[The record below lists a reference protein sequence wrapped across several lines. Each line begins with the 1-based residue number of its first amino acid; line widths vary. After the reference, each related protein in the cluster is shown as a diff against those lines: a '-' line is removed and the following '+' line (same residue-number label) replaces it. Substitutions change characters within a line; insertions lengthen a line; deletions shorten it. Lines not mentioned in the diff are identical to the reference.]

1 MPIASMKELK
11 EREELKDK
19 MTGDH
24 HAGDGDVPKEALEM
38 PVDGERLPTDF
49 HGIYHEKQIGA
60 LCAVHALNNL
70 VQARWFDEV
79 GLAEVAR
86 DLDRREAALLSSPV
100 ANHESQNVRGDGFFS
115 VQVIL
120 QALQRAGLACG
131 QMGSTANR
139 ESGDA
144 GYILNRREH
153 WFALRRIGERHWFDL
168 NSMAK
173 TPQEMSPAHVDLF
186 LQAHFEKGYSVFAV
200 RGAFPSHRLERDAGA
215 LAAAVAA
222 CASSGAAPASSSTK
236 PATQAFSGAG
246 RALAP
251 SEPEVDPALAFNV
264 SGEILAS
271 FEPPPISEECRT
283 ANNINR
289 GYLYAGLMLLSKV
302 VEAITR
308 ELRSVHCAAMVRVQR
323 AQRARNACRERFLRR
338 RQV

>member
-24 HAGDGDVPKEALEM
+24 HAGDDGDVPKEALEM

-120 QALQRAGLACG
+120 QALQRTGLACG
-131 QMGSTANR
+131 QLGSTANR
-139 ESGDA
+139 ERGDA

-153 WFALRRIGERHWFDL
+153 WFALRRIGDRHWFDL

-222 CASSGAAPASSSTK
+222 CASSGAAPASSSAK

-251 SEPEVDPALAFNV
+251 SEPEVDPALAAAAAADP
-264 SGEILAS
+264 ELA
-271 FEPPPISEECRT
+271 
-283 ANNINR
+283 A
-289 GYLYAGLMLLSKV
+289 
-302 VEAITR
+302 AI
-308 ELRSVHCAAMVRVQR
+308 AASMEDVRAKKAKTSAADDRDAIR
-323 AQRARNACRERFLRR
+323 AARLARFG
-338 RQV
+338 

>member
-100 ANHESQNVRGDGFFS
+100 ADHESQNVRGDGFFS

-131 QMGSTANR
+131 QLGSTANR
-139 ESGDA
+139 ERGDA

-153 WFALRRIGERHWFDL
+153 WFALRRIGDRHWFDL

-222 CASSGAAPASSSTK
+222 CASSGAAPRLV
-236 PATQAFSGAG
+236 G
-246 RALAP
+246 
-251 SEPEVDPALAFNV
+251 EPEP
-264 SGEILAS
+264 
-271 FEPPPISEECRT
+271 EPQTGIS
-283 ANNINR
+283 
-289 GYLYAGLMLLSKV
+289 
-302 VEAITR
+302 
-308 ELRSVHCAAMVRVQR
+308 
-323 AQRARNACRERFLRR
+323 
-338 RQV
+338 

>member
-131 QMGSTANR
+131 QLGSTANR
-139 ESGDA
+139 ERGDA

-153 WFALRRIGERHWFDL
+153 WFALRRIGEHHWFDL

-222 CASSGAAPASSSTK
+222 CASSGA
-236 PATQAFSGAG
+236 G

-251 SEPEVDPALAFNV
+251 SEPEVDPALAAAAAADP
-264 SGEILAS
+264 ELA
-271 FEPPPISEECRT
+271 
-283 ANNINR
+283 A
-289 GYLYAGLMLLSKV
+289 
-302 VEAITR
+302 AI
-308 ELRSVHCAAMVRVQR
+308 AASMEDVRAKKAKTSAADDRDAIR
-323 AQRARNACRERFLRR
+323 AARLARFG
-338 RQV
+338 

>member
-24 HAGDGDVPKEALEM
+24 HGGDDGDVPKEALEM

-139 ESGDA
+139 ERGDA

-215 LAAAVAA
+215 RR
-222 CASSGAAPASSSTK
+222 TDH
-236 PATQAFSGAG
+236 
-246 RALAP
+246 RA
-251 SEPEVDPALAFNV
+251 
-264 SGEILAS
+264 
-271 FEPPPISEECRT
+271 
-283 ANNINR
+283 
-289 GYLYAGLMLLSKV
+289 
-302 VEAITR
+302 
-308 ELRSVHCAAMVRVQR
+308 
-323 AQRARNACRERFLRR
+323 ER
-338 RQV
+338 